1 MKTINIKVSDEMHMK
16 LKALAKAYGQ
26 SLSDCCWFAL
36 DGTICNR
43 EDSSADMEIYE
54 KELKRLKAKS

>member
-1 MKTINIKVSDEMHMK
+1 MKTINVKVDEDTHMK

-26 SLSDCCWFAL
+26 SLSDCCWFGLIGVL
-36 DGTICNR
+36 DSV
-43 EDSSADMEIYE
+43 EDSNADMEIYE